1 MQVMPVGCS
10 NLRKEVNVRRLR
22 DNLKNWL
29 KRKLVIPFFGAGSQ
43 NILVGTK
50 NQSTRDE
57 WLRATLQKI
66 PANSRILDAGAGE
79 LKYKL
84 LCSHLNY
91 VSQDFAQ
98 YTGQGDGRG
107 MQTGAWDQ
115 TKLDIVSDITKI
127 PESDGSFDAVM
138 CIEVLEHV
146 PHPVDAL
153 RELSRLLKAGGYLIV
168 TTPFCA
174 ITHMAP
180 YFYQTGY
187 SRYFYEY
194 WLEKFNFEIVDLQ
207 HNGNYFEYL
216 AQEVRRIP
224 QMGNDYAGT
233 QIDGNSQSL
242 INQMLRLLNELSEKG
257 NDSQEVLC
265 FGFHVLAKKKK

>member
-1 MQVMPVGCS
+1 MGQIKNIFNRVG
-10 NLRKEVNVRRLR
+10 RRLLR
-22 DNLKNWL
+22 TKWL
-29 KRKLVIPFFGAGSQ
+29 EPLLNEFVEENKESTLLFSNGGDC
-43 NILVGTK
+43 GTK
-50 NQSTRDE
+50 NLVTREMWLEST
-57 WLRATLQKI
+57 LSNI
-66 PANSRILDAGAGE
+66 PHGSRILDAGAGE
-79 LKYKL
+79 LKYKP

-91 VSQDFAQ
+91 VSQDYAQ

-107 MQTGAWDQ
+107 LQTGEWDQ
-115 TKLDIVSDITKI
+115 TRLDIVSDITGI
-127 PESDGSFDAVM
+127 PEPDASFDAVM

-153 RELSRLLKAGGYLIV
+153 RELTRLIKPDGYLIV
-168 TTPFCA
+168 TAPFCS

-194 WLEKFNFEIVDLQ
+194 WLGKFNFEIVDIQ

-224 QMGNDYAGT
+224 QMRNDYVGT
-233 QIDGNSQSL
+233 QIDENGQSL
-242 INQMLRLLNELSEKG
+242 INQMLGLLNELSAKG
-257 NDSQEVLC
+257 NASQEVLC
-265 FGFHVLAKKKK
+265 FGFHVLARKKV